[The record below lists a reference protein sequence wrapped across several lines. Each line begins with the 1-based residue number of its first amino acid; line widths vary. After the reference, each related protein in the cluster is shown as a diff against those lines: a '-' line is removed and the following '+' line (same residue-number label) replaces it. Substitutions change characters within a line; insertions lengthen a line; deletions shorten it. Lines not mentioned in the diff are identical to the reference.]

1 MGGSF
6 FVFNVW
12 QALTFGSVYALSTSM
27 VFSSTL
33 FLFYF
38 LPGFLLL
45 YYAVPVRFKNAV
57 ALLASIGF
65 YAWGGLN
72 FLALF
77 LASVVVNFAL
87 IRFMDATAER
97 WKQRIF
103 LIMSIVLNVGMLFY
117 FKYANFFFDNASAVR
132 AYFGGPPL
140 SWEKVVLPIG
150 ISFFT
155 FEKLTYTIDVYRGV
169 NKPLKSFWDFL
180 LYIMLF
186 PKMIAGPIVRFH
198 EIAGQLTDRTAFDTV
213 DYKLA
218 GIFRFSIGLAKKIL
232 IANVMGEQAD
242 AIFNLDPRN
251 LPVAQAWLGALA
263 YTFQIYFD
271 FSGYSDMAIGIG
283 RMIGFQFP
291 ENFDS
296 PYISRSITE
305 FWQRWHITLGR
316 WMRDYLYIPLGGNRV
331 RPSRLYINLWT
342 VFILSGFWHGAAW
355 NFIAWGAYHGL
366 FLILDRLF
374 LLRFYRT
381 IGIASIVPTFVITVI
396 GWVLFR
402 AKDLTG
408 ALTYIGRMFGQ
419 FHPLPPKLGW
429 DNVVLEPALVV
440 PPMNWQ
446 QFDSYFWT
454 ILAIGAVFA
463 FMNAVPGLERQN
475 LTLYAAHSLSFRRAL
490 GISLAAAAMLLLS
503 FSFIVGSSF
512 NPFIYFR
519 F

>member
-1 MGGSF
+1 
-6 FVFNVW
+6 
-12 QALTFGSVYALSTSM
+12 M

-45 YYAVPVRFKNAV
+45 YYAAPARAKNGV
-57 ALLASIGF
+57 ALLASLAF

-87 IRFMDATAER
+87 IRFMDAEPAR

-103 LIMSIVLNVGMLFY
+103 LVLSIALNVGMLFY
-117 FKYANFFFDNASAVR
+117 FKYANFFLDNASAVR
-132 AYFGGPPL
+132 AYFGGGPL
-140 SWEKVVLPIG
+140 TWEKVVLPIG

-169 NKPLKSFWDFL
+169 NRPLKSFWDFL

-198 EIAGQLTDRTAFDTV
+198 EIAGQLTDRAAFDTV
-213 DYKLA
+213 DEKLA
-218 GIFRFSIGLAKKIL
+218 GLFRFVVGLAKKVL
-232 IANVMGEQAD
+232 IANVLGLEAD
-242 AIFNLDPRN
+242 RIFA
-251 LPVAQAWLGALA
+251 LPTDTLVPALAWLGAVA

-271 FSGYSDMAIGIG
+271 FSGYSDMAIGLG
-283 RMIGFQFP
+283 RMMGFQFP
-291 ENFDS
+291 ENFNS
-296 PYISRSITE
+296 PYVSRSITE

-331 RPSRLYINLWT
+331 SPSRLYVNLWT

-355 NFIAWGAYHGL
+355 NFLAWGAYHGL
-366 FLILDRLF
+366 WLVLDRLL
-374 LLRFYRT
+374 LLRLYARL
-381 IGIASIVPTFVITVI
+381 GPLSILPTFLITVV

-402 AKDLTG
+402 AETLAG
-408 ALTYIGRMFGQ
+408 ALAYMGRMAG
-419 FHPLPPKLGW
+419 LGATEGTP
-429 DNVVLEPALVV
+429 VVWLRLSAEFWAVLAL
-440 PPMNWQ
+440 
-446 QFDSYFWT
+446 
-454 ILAIGAVFA
+454 GAGFA
-463 FMNAVPGLERQN
+463 FMNGMPWLERR
-475 LTLYAAHSLSFRRAL
+475 TLGLYRAHPLPWGRAVALS
-490 GISLAAAAMLLLS
+490 AAAMVLLVLS
-503 FSFIVGSSF
+503 AGAILGSTF

>member
-1 MGGSF
+1 
-6 FVFNVW
+6 
-12 QALTFGSVYALSTSM
+12 M
-27 VFSSTL
+27 VFSSVL

-38 LPGFLLL
+38 LPVFLLL
-45 YYAVPVRFKNAV
+45 YWAVPQRFKNLV
-57 ALLASIGF
+57 ALVASLLF

-77 LASVVVNFAL
+77 LGSVVVNFFL
-87 IRFMDATAER
+87 IRFMDGAPER

-103 LIMSIVLNVGMLFY
+103 LIISIVLNVSMLFY
-117 FKYANFFFDNASAVR
+117 FKYANFFLENASAIR
-132 AYFGGPPL
+132 GYLGGLPL

-198 EIAGQLTDRTAFDTV
+198 EIAGQLADRQAFDTA
-213 DYKLA
+213 DEKLA
-218 GIFRFSIGLAKKIL
+218 GLFRFIIGLSKKVL
-232 IANVMGEQAD
+232 IANVLGEQAD
-242 AIFNLDPRN
+242 RIFALEPTTM
-251 LPVAQAWLGALA
+251 PMAQAWLGAVA
-263 YTFQIYFD
+263 YTLQIYFD
-271 FSGYSDMAIGIG
+271 FSGYSDMAVGLG
-283 RMIGFQFP
+283 RLMGFQFP
-291 ENFDS
+291 ENFNS
-296 PYISRSITE
+296 PYVSRSITE

-331 RPSRLYINLWT
+331 KPSRLYINLWT

-355 NFIAWGAYHGL
+355 TFIAWGAYHGL

-374 LLRFYRT
+374 LLRLYRR
-381 IGIASIVPTFVITVI
+381 IGALSIVPTFLITVV

-402 AKDLTG
+402 AETLSKAG
-408 ALTYIGRMFGQ
+408 SYIQRLFGQ
-419 FHPLPPKLGW
+419 VHTIAADSWEGIPGTKVQIATM
-429 DNVVLEPALVV
+429 D
-440 PPMNWQ
+440 WQ
-446 QFDSYFWT
+446 QFDKQFWT
-454 ILAIGAVFA
+454 LLGVGAVFA
-463 FMNAVPGLERQN
+463 FMNALPSLERRN
-475 LTLYAAHSLSFRRAL
+475 LGLYAAHTLSLRRSVAM
-490 GISLAAAAMLLLS
+490 SVVAALLLVLS
-503 FSFIVGSSF
+503 ASAIVSSSF

>member
-1 MGGSF
+1 
-6 FVFNVW
+6 
-12 QALTFGSVYALSTSM
+12 M

-38 LPGFLLL
+38 LPGFLLV
-45 YYAVPVRFKNAV
+45 YYAAPARWKNAV
-57 ALLASIGF
+57 ALVASLGF

-77 LASVVVNFAL
+77 LASVVVNFVI
-87 IRFMDATAER
+87 IRFMDAATDR

-103 LIMSIVLNVGMLFY
+103 LIMSVLVNVSMLFY
-117 FKYANFFFDNASAVR
+117 FKYTNFFFDNASAVR
-132 AYFGGPPL
+132 GYFGGPPL
-140 SWEKVVLPIG
+140 TWEKVVLPIG

-169 NKPLKSFWDFL
+169 NKPLRSFWEFL

-198 EIAGQLTDRTAFDTV
+198 EIAGQLTDRAAFDTV
-213 DYKLA
+213 DHKLA
-218 GIFRFSIGLAKKIL
+218 GLFRFVLGLAKKVL
-232 IANVMGEQAD
+232 LANVLGEQAD
-242 AIFNLDPRN
+242 AIFRLAPDT
-251 LPVAQAWLGALA
+251 LSATVAWVGALA

-271 FSGYSDMAIGIG
+271 FSGYSDMAIGLG

-291 ENFDS
+291 ENFNN

-331 RPSRLYINLWT
+331 KPSRLYINLWT

-366 FLILDRLF
+366 FLVLDRLV
-374 LLRFYRT
+374 LLRLSQRLGAF
-381 IGIASIVPTFVITVI
+381 SLLPTFAATVV

-402 AKDLTG
+402 AETIAGAGRYIGAMFGAGTGTGPAFSREFWVTLGLAATG
-408 ALTYIGRMFGQ
+408 AFAAAQPAVERGELRLLATTHFTAGQ
-419 FHPLPPKLGW
+419 
-429 DNVVLEPALVV
+429 
-440 PPMNWQ
+440 
-446 QFDSYFWT
+446 
-454 ILAIGAVFA
+454 
-463 FMNAVPGLERQN
+463 
-475 LTLYAAHSLSFRRAL
+475 AL
-490 GISLAAAAMLLLS
+490 GLALATALLLVLS
-503 FSFIVGSSF
+503 VSYIVGSSF

>member
-1 MGGSF
+1 
-6 FVFNVW
+6 
-12 QALTFGSVYALSTSM
+12 M

-45 YYAVPVRFKNAV
+45 YYAVPARFQNLV
-57 ALLASIGF
+57 ALVASLLF

-77 LASVVVNFAL
+77 LGSVLVNFGL
-87 IRFMDATAER
+87 IHFMDATEER
-97 WKQRIF
+97 WKKRIY
-103 LIMSIVLNVGMLFY
+103 LILSIILNVGMLFY
-117 FKYANFFFDNASAVR
+117 FKYANFFLDNASTVR
-132 AYFGGPPL
+132 TYFGGPAL
-140 SWEKVVLPIG
+140 SWEQVVLPIG

-169 NKPLKSFWDFL
+169 NKPLRSFWDFM

-198 EIAGQLTDRTAFDTV
+198 EIAGQLQDRRAFDTV
-213 DYKLA
+213 DEKLA
-218 GIFRFSIGLAKKIL
+218 GLFRFMVGLGKKVL
-232 IANVMGEQAD
+232 IANVLGQQAD
-242 AIFNLDPRN
+242 RIFS
-251 LPVAQAWLGALA
+251 LPTATLPTAVAWVGAVA

-271 FSGYSDMAIGIG
+271 FSGYSDMAVGLG
-283 RMIGFQFP
+283 RMMGFQFP
-291 ENFDS
+291 ENFNS
-296 PYISRSITE
+296 PYVSRSITE

-355 NFIAWGAYHGL
+355 TFIAWGAYHGL
-366 FLILDRLF
+366 WLILDRLF
-374 LLRFYRT
+374 LLRLYRRL
-381 IGIASIVPTFVITVI
+381 GALSIAPTFLITVL

-402 AKDLTG
+402 ANTLSQ
-408 ALTYIGRMFGQ
+408 ALAFVGRMLGQ
-419 FHPLPPKLGW
+419 APPLPPEAGW
-429 DNVVLEPALVV
+429 DLHPVAPTI
-440 PPMNWQ
+440 PPPDWQ
-446 QFDSYFWT
+446 QFDAQFWT
-454 ILAIGAVFA
+454 LLALGVVFA
-463 FMNAVPGLERQN
+463 FMNALPGLERRN
-475 LTLYAAHSLSFRRAL
+475 LSLYAAHPLSLRRSVAFGL
-490 GISLAAAAMLLLS
+490 VAAGLLVLS
-503 FSFIVGSSF
+503 ASSIVSNSF

>member
-1 MGGSF
+1 
-6 FVFNVW
+6 
-12 QALTFGSVYALSTSM
+12 M

-38 LPGFLLL
+38 FPAFLLL
-45 YYAVPVRFKNAV
+45 YYLAPIRLKNFV
-57 ALLASIGF
+57 ALTASLLF
-65 YAWGGLN
+65 YAWGGIN

-77 LASVVVNFAL
+77 LASVVLNFFI
-87 IRFMDATAER
+87 IRLMDASQGY
-97 WKQRIF
+97 KKRIY
-103 LIMSIVLNVGMLFY
+103 LILSIILNVAMLFY
-117 FKYANFFFDNASAVR
+117 FKYANFFLENFSAVK
-132 AYFGGPPL
+132 ASFGGGAL
-140 SWEKVVLPIG
+140 TWEKVVLPIG

-155 FEKLTYTIDVYRGV
+155 FEKLTYSIDVYRGV
-169 NKPLKSFWDFL
+169 NKPLRSFWDFM

-198 EIAGQLTDRTAFDTV
+198 EIADQLTHRAAFETIDH
-213 DYKLA
+213 KLA
-218 GIFRFSIGLAKKIL
+218 GLFRFVIGLSKKVL
-232 IANVMGEQAD
+232 IANVLGQEAD
-242 AIFNLDPRN
+242 RIFGLAPAE
-251 LPVAQAWLGALA
+251 LSAPLAWLGALA

-291 ENFDS
+291 ENFNN

-331 RPSRLYINLWT
+331 KPSRLYVNLWT

-355 NFIAWGAYHGL
+355 NFIAWGAFHGL

-374 LLRFYRT
+374 LLNLYKRL
-381 IGIASIVPTFVITVI
+381 GVLSILPTFLITVV

-402 AKDLTG
+402 AESLG
-408 ALTYIGRMFGQ
+408 EALAYVRRMFGGGLAD
-419 FHPLPPKLGW
+419 LPHFTNEFWVTL
-429 DNVVLEPALVV
+429 ALA
-440 PPMNWQ
+440 
-446 QFDSYFWT
+446 T
-454 ILAIGAVFA
+454 LFA
-463 FMNAVPGLERQN
+463 FMAALPRVERWELGTLAADKLALPRAVGM
-475 LTLYAAHSLSFRRAL
+475 
-490 GISLAAAAMLLLS
+490 SLATAILLILS
-503 FSFIVGSSF
+503 VSYIIGSSF

>member
-1 MGGSF
+1 
-6 FVFNVW
+6 
-12 QALTFGSVYALSTSM
+12 M

-45 YYAVPVRFKNAV
+45 YYAAPARLKNAV
-57 ALLASIGF
+57 ALLASLGF
-65 YAWGGLN
+65 YAWGGLH

-77 LASVVVNFAL
+77 LASVVANFLL
-87 IRFMDATAER
+87 IRGMDAAR
-97 WKQRIF
+97 GRQRLF
-103 LIMSIVLNVGMLFY
+103 LLVSIVLNVGMLFY
-117 FKYANFFFDNASAVR
+117 FKYANFFLDNASAVR

-140 SWEKVVLPIG
+140 TWEKVVLPIG

-198 EIAGQLTDRTAFDTV
+198 EIAGQLTDRQAYDTI
-213 DYKLA
+213 DQKLA
-218 GIFRFSIGLAKKIL
+218 GLFRFVIGLAKKVL
-232 IANVMGEQAD
+232 IANVLGEQAD
-242 AIFNLDPRN
+242 AIFKLSPAA
-251 LPVAQAWLGALA
+251 LSTGQAWLGAVA

-271 FSGYSDMAIGIG
+271 FSGYSDMAIGLG
-283 RMIGFQFP
+283 RMMGFQFP
-291 ENFDS
+291 ENFNN

-331 RPSRLYINLWT
+331 NPSRLYINLWT

-374 LLRFYRT
+374 LLRLYKK
-381 IGIASIVPTFVITVI
+381 IGALSILPTFLFTVI
-396 GWVLFR
+396 GWTLFR
-402 AKDLTG
+402 AESLSA
-408 ALTYIGRMFGQ
+408 ALAYAARMCSFSHGS
-419 FHPLPPKLGW
+419 PLPYLT
-429 DNVVLEPALVV
+429 LE
-440 PPMNWQ
+440 
-446 QFDSYFWT
+446 FWT
-454 ILAIGAVFA
+454 TLALATVFSFAAAMPKIERWEIGLFTADS
-463 FMNAVPGLERQN
+463 
-475 LTLYAAHSLSFRRAL
+475 LTMRHTIAL
-490 GISLAAAAMLLLS
+490 GISTTILLLLS
-503 FSFIVGSSF
+503 LSYVVSNSF

>member
-1 MGGSF
+1 
-6 FVFNVW
+6 
-12 QALTFGSVYALSTSM
+12 M

-45 YYAVPVRFKNAV
+45 YYAVPAGWKNPV
-57 ALLASIGF
+57 ALLASLGF

-77 LASVVVNFAL
+77 LTSVVINFLL
-87 IRFMDATAER
+87 IRFMAATEAR

-103 LIMSIVLNVGMLFY
+103 FILSILLNVSMLFY
-117 FKYANFFFDNASAVR
+117 FKYANFFLTNASAVGT
-132 AYFGGPPL
+132 AFGAAPL
-140 SWEKVVLPIG
+140 TWEKVVLPIG

-198 EIAGQLTDRTAFDTV
+198 EIAGQLQDRSAFDTI
-213 DYKLA
+213 DHKLA
-218 GIFRFSIGLAKKIL
+218 GAFRFGIGLAKKVV
-232 IANVMGEQAD
+232 IANVLGEQAD
-242 AIFNLDPRN
+242 LIFKLDPST
-251 LPVAQAWLGALA
+251 LSAPVAWLGALA

-271 FSGYSDMAIGIG
+271 FSGYSDMAIGLG
-283 RMIGFQFP
+283 RMMGFQFP
-291 ENFDS
+291 ENFNN
-296 PYISRSITE
+296 PYVSRSITE

-316 WMRDYLYIPLGGNRV
+316 WMRDYLYLPLGGNRV
-331 RPSRLYINLWT
+331 SPNRLYVNLWT

-355 NFIAWGAYHGL
+355 NFLAWGAYHGF

-374 LLRFYRT
+374 LLRFYQRL
-381 IGIASIVPTFVITVI
+381 GAWSIVPTFGITVI

-402 AKDLTG
+402 AETLTG
-408 ALTYIGRMFGQ
+408 ALAYVGHMAGAGSSVSPTLAL
-419 FHPLPPKLGW
+419 LPP
-429 DNVVLEPALVV
+429 PATAR
-440 PPMNWQ
+440 
-446 QFDSYFWT
+446 FW
-454 ILAIGAVFA
+454 F
-463 FMNAVPGLERQN
+463 
-475 LTLYAAHSLSFRRAL
+475 TL
-490 GISLAAAAMLLLS
+490 SLAAGLAFMAAAPRVERWELATLAHSHFSWRGAAGITFATALLLLLS
-503 FSFIVGSSF
+503 MSFLMGITF

>member
-1 MGGSF
+1 
-6 FVFNVW
+6 
-12 QALTFGSVYALSTSM
+12 M

-57 ALLASIGF
+57 ALLASLGF

-77 LASVVVNFAL
+77 LASVVVNFGL
-87 IRFMDATAER
+87 IRYMDATPER

-103 LIMSIVLNVGMLFY
+103 LLLSIVLNVGMLFY
-117 FKYANFFFDNASAVR
+117 FKYANFFLDNASAVR
-132 AYFGGPPL
+132 TYFGGPAL

-198 EIAGQLTDRTAFDTV
+198 EIAGQLTDRSAFETIDH
-213 DYKLA
+213 KLA
-218 GIFRFSIGLAKKIL
+218 GAFRFVVGLTKKVL
-232 IANVMGEQAD
+232 IANVLGQQAD
-242 AIFNLDPRN
+242 LIFTADPAT
-251 LPVAQAWLGALA
+251 LSQGQAWLGALA

-291 ENFDS
+291 ENFNN
-296 PYISRSITE
+296 PYIARSITE

-331 RPSRLYINLWT
+331 NPSRLYVNLWT

-366 FLILDRLF
+366 FLVLERLF
-374 LLRFYRT
+374 LLKVYKK
-381 IGIASIVPTFVITVI
+381 IGVLSILPTFLITVV

-402 AKDLTG
+402 AETLAG
-408 ALTYIGRMFGQ
+408 ALRHLKIMAGLLPTSSPVGQ
-419 FHPLPPKLGW
+419 PITFTLEFWVLLGVAAFISFAAAW
-429 DNVVLEPALVV
+429 PTLERWEL
-440 PPMNWQ
+440 
-446 QFDSYFWT
+446 ST
-454 ILAIGAVFA
+454 LARGHFTLRGAVS
-463 FMNAVPGLERQN
+463 
-475 LTLYAAHSLSFRRAL
+475 LTLVTAVLLVLSLSYV
-490 GISLAAAAMLLLS
+490 
-503 FSFIVGSSF
+503 VGSSF

>member
-1 MGGSF
+1 
-6 FVFNVW
+6 
-12 QALTFGSVYALSTSM
+12 M

-45 YYAVPVRFKNAV
+45 YFAVPARLKNAV
-57 ALLASIGF
+57 ALLASLGF

-77 LASVVVNFAL
+77 LASVVVNFGL
-87 IRFMDATAER
+87 IRFMDASPDR

-103 LIMSIVLNVGMLFY
+103 LILSIVLNVAMLFY
-117 FKYANFFFDNASAVR
+117 FKYANFFLDNASAVR

-140 SWEKVVLPIG
+140 TWEKVVLPIG

-169 NKPLKSFWDFL
+169 NKPLKSFWAFL

-198 EIAGQLTDRTAFDTV
+198 EIAGQFTDRSAFDTV
-213 DYKLA
+213 DQKIA
-218 GIFRFSIGLAKKIL
+218 GLFRFVIGLSKKVL
-232 IANVMGEQAD
+232 IANVLGEQAD
-242 AIFNLDPRN
+242 LIFKMEPATLSAP
-251 LPVAQAWLGALA
+251 LAWLGALA

-271 FSGYSDMAIGIG
+271 FSGYSDMAIGLG
-283 RMIGFQFP
+283 RLMGFQFP
-291 ENFDS
+291 ENFNN
-296 PYISRSITE
+296 PYVSRSITE

-331 RPSRLYINLWT
+331 NPSRLYVNLWT

-355 NFIAWGAYHGL
+355 NFIAWGAFHGF

-374 LLRFYRT
+374 LLKIYRR
-381 IGIASIVPTFVITVI
+381 IGVLSILPTFLITIV
-396 GWVLFR
+396 GWALFR
-402 AKDLTG
+402 AESLT
-408 ALTYIGRMFGQ
+408 AATAYIGRMFSFDTGT
-419 FHPLPPKLGW
+419 PLPHLT
-429 DNVVLEPALVV
+429 LE
-440 PPMNWQ
+440 
-446 QFDSYFWT
+446 FWT
-454 ILAIGAVFA
+454 TLALATVFA
-463 FMNAVPGLERQN
+463 FMAALPKVERWEIGM
-475 LTLYAAHSLSFRRAL
+475 LSAESLSLRRATGL
-490 GISLAAAAMLLLS
+490 GIATALLWLIS
-503 FSFIVGSSF
+503 VSYVISSSF

>member
-1 MGGSF
+1 L
-6 FVFNVW
+6 FN
-12 QALTFGSVYALSTSM
+12 
-27 VFSSTL
+27 
-33 FLFYF
+33 F

-77 LASVVVNFAL
+77 LGSVVVNFVL

-103 LIMSIVLNVGMLFY
+103 LILSIVLNVSMLFY
-117 FKYANFFFDNASAVR
+117 FKYANFFLENASAMR

-140 SWEKVVLPIG
+140 TWEKVVLPIG

-213 DYKLA
+213 DHKLA
-218 GIFRFSIGLAKKIL
+218 GAFRFVLGLAKKVL
-232 IANVMGEQAD
+232 IANVLGEQAD
-242 AIFNLDPRN
+242 HIFTAAPNTLAPG
-251 LPVAQAWLGALA
+251 QAWLGALA

-291 ENFDS
+291 ENFNN
-296 PYISRSITE
+296 PYVSRSITE

-331 RPSRLYINLWT
+331 HPSRLYVNLWT

-366 FLILDRLF
+366 FLVLERLF
-374 LLRFYRT
+374 LLKLYKKM
-381 IGIASIVPTFVITVI
+381 GVLSIIPTFVVTVV

-402 AKDLTG
+402 AETLTG
-408 ALTYIGRMFGQ
+408 ALHYLKTMAGLVPAPKGQ
-419 FHPLPPKLGW
+419 PLAFT
-429 DNVVLEPALVV
+429 LEFWSMMAIAALICFAAAWPAMERWEL
-440 PPMNWQ
+440 
-446 QFDSYFWT
+446 ST
-454 ILAIGAVFA
+454 LAKGHFSLRGAA
-463 FMNAVPGLERQN
+463 G
-475 LTLYAAHSLSFRRAL
+475 LTLVTAVLLVLS
-490 GISLAAAAMLLLS
+490 ISYV
-503 FSFIVGSSF
+503 VGSSF

>member
-1 MGGSF
+1 
-6 FVFNVW
+6 
-12 QALTFGSVYALSTSM
+12 M

-45 YYAVPVRFKNAV
+45 YFLAPARFKNVV
-57 ALLASIGF
+57 ALVASLLF

-77 LASVVVNFAL
+77 LASVVINFVL
-87 IRFMDATAER
+87 IRFMDKAQN
-97 WKQRIF
+97 WQKRIY
-103 LIMSIVLNVGMLFY
+103 LILSIVLNVAMLFY
-117 FKYANFFFDNASAVR
+117 FKYANFFLENVSALGE
-132 AYFGGPPL
+132 AAGSSPL
-140 SWEKVVLPIG
+140 TWEKVVLPIG

-169 NKPLKSFWDFL
+169 NKPLRSFWDFM

-198 EIAGQLTDRTAFDTV
+198 EIADQLTDRTAFDTV
-213 DYKLA
+213 DQKLA
-218 GIFRFSIGLAKKIL
+218 GLFRFMIGLAKKVL
-232 IANVMGEQAD
+232 IANVLGEQAD
-242 AIFNLDPRN
+242 AIFSLSPAE
-251 LPVAQAWLGALA
+251 LPVAQAWLGAVA

-271 FSGYSDMAIGIG
+271 FSGYSDMAIGLG
-283 RMIGFQFP
+283 RLMGFQFP
-291 ENFDS
+291 ENFNN

-331 RPSRLYINLWT
+331 KPARLYVNLWT

-366 FLILDRLF
+366 FLVLDRLF
-374 LLRFYRT
+374 LLRLYRKL
-381 IGIASIVPTFVITVI
+381 GALSILPTFVITVV

-402 AKDLTG
+402 AETLAG
-408 ALTYIGRMFGQ
+408 ALAYVSRMLGLGVNITAA
-419 FHPLPPKLGW
+419 LPYYTREFWFTL
-429 DNVVLEPALVV
+429 VLA
-440 PPMNWQ
+440 
-446 QFDSYFWT
+446 
-454 ILAIGAVFA
+454 AVFS
-463 FMNAVPGLERQN
+463 FMAALPRIERWEIR
-475 LTLYAAHSLSFRRAL
+475 T
-490 GISLAAAAMLLLS
+490 LAASHFSVRAAAGITAVTALLLLLS
-503 FSFIVGSSF
+503 MGYIVGSSF